1 MYLLFSEWEDSM
13 SKFLKVLGVVI
24 LVTSCIATIL
34 SLPIL
39 DLSILLSGLL
49 GFGLLFAAGEVLDT
63 LHAIERSIRPVKEEL
78 PGIEK
83 QNNHSEQRPQLPE
96 QLDTNERTPIA
107 KKCANCGKR
116 YALDVARCDKCN
128 MSMWT
133 YIFNDQEK

>member
-1 MYLLFSEWEDSM
+1 M
-13 SKFLKVLGVVI
+13 
-24 LVTSCIATIL
+24 
-34 SLPIL
+34 
-39 DLSILLSGLL
+39 
-49 GFGLLFAAGEVLDT
+49 LFAAGEVLDT